1 MENTNMAAVI
11 NRFLVKEVETDP
23 ELTQDELSADLAE
36 DFRSMY
42 LDSLRNVT
50 EGEVVTG
57 RVVSADKDFVL
68 VDVGYKSEGVIAR
81 EEFKVKGEDIEVTP
95 GEEIEVYL
103 EQLEDG
109 EGRIVLS
116 KLKVDRQKIWT
127 RLFKA
132 FENHEMMEGV
142 ISRRIKGG
150 LVIDISGVDC
160 FLPASQVGLRP
171 TSDLDQFINQTVGV
185 RIIKFNRGRG
195 NVVASRR
202 VLLEEER
209 ALKRTQTL
217 TELEAGQVKRGTVKN
232 IVQYGAFIDMGGI
245 DGLLHITDMAWGRV
259 AHPSE
264 VVTIGQELDVK
275 ILSIDKENGKISL
288 GLKQKSADPWTALDI
303 KYPANSRH
311 KGKVVNL
318 TDYGAFVKLE
328 EGVEGLVHV
337 SEMSWLKR
345 VKHPSAVVTVGQE
358 VEVVVLNL
366 DLQAKKISL
375 GMKQTEADP
384 WNTLDERLPIGD
396 TVKGQVKSLTDYG
409 AFVELEDGIEGL
421 LHISDMS
428 WTSNV
433 KNPADLL
440 EKGVDVT
447 VKILGIDKEKRKIS
461 LGLKQLQPDPWV
473 GIESRFTLGQ
483 QVKAKVLRTTNFGA
497 FVELEPGVE
506 GLIHISQL
514 AETAP
519 EKVEDAVKPG
529 DEVSARVVKLAFEDR
544 KIGLSLRAS
553 GGEDAPSEV

>member
-1 MENTNMAAVI
+1 MAALI
-11 NRFLVKEVETDP
+11 NRFLVKEVESDP
-23 ELTQDELSADLAE
+23 ELAEDQLTADQAE

-57 RVVSADKDFVL
+57 RVVSVDKDVVL
-68 VDVGYKSEGVIAR
+68 VDVGYKSEGVILI
-81 EEFKVKGEDIEVTP
+81 EEFRGKTGEITVTA

-103 EQLEDG
+103 EQMEDA

-116 KLKVDRQKIWT
+116 KQKVDRQKIWT

-132 FENHEMMEGV
+132 FENQETMEGV
-142 ISRRIKGG
+142 ITRRIKGG
-150 LVIDISGVDC
+150 LVLDINGVDC

-171 TSDLDQFINQTVGV
+171 TSDLDQFIGQTVGV

-217 TELEAGQVKRGTVKN
+217 QELEAGQVRRGTVKN

-259 AHPSE
+259 SHPSE
-264 VVTIGQELDVK
+264 VVQIGQEIDVK

-288 GLKQKSADPWTALDI
+288 GLKQRSADPWTAIDI
-303 KYPANSRH
+303 KYPAGSRH

-345 VKHPSAVVTVGQE
+345 VKHPSAVVSVGQE

-366 DLQAKKISL
+366 DLQNKKISL

-384 WNTLDERLPIGD
+384 WTTLEERLPIGSKI
-396 TVKGQVKSLTDYG
+396 KGQVKSLTDYG

-428 WTSNV
+428 WTSNL
-433 KNPADLL
+433 KTPADLVK
-440 EKGVDVT
+440 KGDDVE
-447 VKILGIDKEKRKIS
+447 VKVLNIDKEKRKIS
-461 LGLKQLQPDPWV
+461 LGLKQLQPDPWE
-473 GIESRFTLGQ
+473 GIADRFQLG
-483 QVKAKVLRTTNFGA
+483 AKVDVKILRTTNFGA

-519 EKVEDAVKPG
+519 AKVEDVVAPG
-529 DEVSARVVKLAFEDR
+529 QTVSARIVKLALEDR
-544 KIGLSLRAS
+544 KIGLSLRES
-553 GGEDAPSEV
+553 GGEDAPSEG

>member
-1 MENTNMAAVI
+1 MAII
-11 NRFLVKEVETDP
+11 NRFVVKAVETDP
-23 ELTQDELSADLAE
+23 ELAEDQLTAEQTE

-42 LDSLRNVT
+42 LESLRNVT
-50 EGEVVTG
+50 EGEVVMG
-57 RVVSADKDFVL
+57 RVVSVDKDVVL
-68 VDVGYKSEGVIAR
+68 VDVGYKSEGVIAL
-81 EEFKVKGEDIEVTP
+81 EEFRNKSNEVTVQP
-95 GEEIEVYL
+95 GDEIEVYL
-103 EQLEDG
+103 EQMEDA

-116 KLKVDRQKIWT
+116 KQKVDRQKIWT

-132 FENHEMMEGV
+132 FENQETMEG
-142 ISRRIKGG
+142 IINRRIKGG
-150 LVIDISGVDC
+150 LVLDISGVDC

-171 TSDLDQFINQTVGV
+171 TSDLDQFIGQTVAV

-217 TELEAGQVKRGTVKN
+217 QELEAGQVRRGTVKN

-259 AHPSE
+259 SHPSE
-264 VVTIGQELDVK
+264 VVQIGQEIDVK

-288 GLKQKSADPWTALDI
+288 GLKQRSADPWTAIDI
-303 KYPANSRH
+303 KYPSGSRH

-345 VKHPSAVVTVGQE
+345 VKHPSAVVSVGQE

-366 DLQAKKISL
+366 DLQNKKISL

-384 WNTLDERLPIGD
+384 WNTLEERLPLG
-396 TVKGQVKSLTDYG
+396 TKVKGQVKSLTDYG

-428 WTSNV
+428 WTSNLKTPGDLV
-433 KNPADLL
+433 K
-440 EKGVDVT
+440 KGDDVE
-447 VKILGIDKEKRKIS
+447 VKVLNIDKEKRKIS
-461 LGLKQLQPDPWV
+461 LGLKQLQPDPWE
-473 GIESRFTLGQ
+473 GIEGRYQLGQ
-483 QVKAKVLRTTNFGA
+483 KLQAKVLRTTNFGA

-514 AETAP
+514 AEVAP
-519 EKVEDAVKPG
+519 AKVEDLVAPG
-529 DEVSARVVKLAFEDR
+529 AEVTARVVKLALEER
-544 KIGLSLRAS
+544 KIGLSLRES
-553 GGEDAPSEV
+553 GGEDAPSEG